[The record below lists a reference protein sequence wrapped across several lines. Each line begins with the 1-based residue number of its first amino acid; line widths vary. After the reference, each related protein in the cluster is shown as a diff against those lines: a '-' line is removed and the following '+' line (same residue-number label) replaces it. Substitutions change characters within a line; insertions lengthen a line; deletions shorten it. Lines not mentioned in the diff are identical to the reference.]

1 VPLCDVIPNLAS
13 KHTTVAL
20 EVAAAS
26 QNSASKDTTA
36 AIEDVTVSLWYISNI
51 IFDVATPIS
60 K

>member
-1 VPLCDVIPNLAS
+1 VIPNLAS